1 VATTE
6 GLTKAIGCLS
16 TTFPQFLAKEIA
28 RLADSVVSATQAIA
42 DPLSAIADTNVQ
54 GVIDDVATLSQNR
67 NLDDIGV
74 IGEGLIRSYVTREA
88 REELEAMA
96 AANPKDKKKIL
107 DALNTGEKVMS
118 SAMVMFSLYREAPY
132 VVAQKMC
139 ENLERLTQL
148 KIDNLNCLKRHILQM
163 NNCVSALAKAKNEI
177 VNFPVALAALSAAL
191 EAAKQNLTRAVTTVG
206 GSTVINSQALSAAK
220 AALQQGDVIID
231 PTGADHS
238 ILDVVNILT
247 SGTTS
252 SEHITESNIW
262 LAAMAVPHIS
272 FYLEAE
278 MAAIERTTEA
288 INFLLDGLATVM
300 VSFRS
305 SAVSSRTKEI
315 RSRTI
320 QSILSKT
327 TALKAE
333 VDAARQSNVTSI
345 QTHKSLL
352 WSSRLK
358 TLISMLDK
366 VQSNSSSE
374 GSSEGSNHALELS
387 KIYDDLIYTITQINS
402 EHVVVGVEDI
412 STMKT
417 QVTHLRKAGNH
428 ILKVLDEKAVTDSD
442 MLTFTTLVATTAIGG
457 NNLID
462 ESVRAAYAL
471 QVACQS
477 YLATDIGFRKDYDKL
492 ITLFEAL
499 GWDRARD
506 MLDAGRFVDFFNSS
520 MDGLSYLNTAINCLT
535 EAINGVDDANT
546 KQEIAT
552 LRDDLQSR
560 RSNQLLT
567 AADNLNFGAT
577 KILADAKR
585 KLEEF
590 ERRKQT
596 ALNLVDK
603 LRAIYRSINGN
614 LVELDEVIG
623 TTYTAMKG
631 NHEQLAIDSKGRLS
645 DAWDEF
651 LERPRAGV
659 PMC

>member
-1 VATTE
+1 VATE
-6 GLTKAIGCLS
+6 AGLAKAIGCLS

-54 GVIDDVATLSQNR
+54 GVIDDVATLGANR
-67 NLDDIGV
+67 NLDEIGV
-74 IGEGLIRSYVTREA
+74 IGEGLIRSYVTREV
-88 REELEAMA
+88 REELAAQA
-96 AANPKDKKKIL
+96 AAHPKRRKRIL
-107 DALNTGEKVMS
+107 DALNTGEQVMA

-139 ENLERLTQL
+139 ENLVRLTQL
-148 KIDNLNCLKRHILQM
+148 KIDNLECLKRHILQM

-177 VNFPVALAALSAAL
+177 VNFPAALAALSAEL
-191 EAAKQNLTRAVTTVG
+191 ETAKQNLTRAVQTVG
-206 GSTVINSQALSAAK
+206 GSIVINSAALSTAK
-220 AALQQGDVIID
+220 DALQSADVILD
-231 PTGADHS
+231 PTGSDHS
-238 ILDVVNILT
+238 LLDVVNILT

-262 LAAMAVPHIS
+262 LAAMAVPHLS

-327 TALKAE
+327 TALKAQ
-333 VDAARQSNVTSI
+333 VDASRQDNRTQV
-345 QTHKSLL
+345 QTHKSLE

-358 TLISMLDK
+358 TLISMLDN
-366 VQSNSSSE
+366 VQSNSYSE
-374 GSSEGSNHALELS
+374 GSSEGANHALELS
-387 KIYDDLIYTITQINS
+387 QIYDALIFTITQINS
-402 EHVVVGVEDI
+402 DNVIVGVDDI
-412 STMKT
+412 TDLKYK
-417 QVTHLRKAGNH
+417 VTHLRKAGNH
-428 ILKVLDEKAVTDSD
+428 ILKVLDEKAVTDAD

-457 NNLID
+457 SNRID
-462 ESVRAAYAL
+462 ESVTAAMDL
-471 QVACQS
+471 QAACAT
-477 YLATDIGFRKDYDKL
+477 YLATDIGFRRDYDKL
-492 ITLFEAL
+492 ITLFDAL

-506 MLDAGRFVDFFNSS
+506 MLDAGRFADFFSS
-520 MDGLSYLNTAINCLT
+520 TMDGLSYLNTAINCLT

-577 KILADAKR
+577 RILADAKA

-590 ERRKQT
+590 ESRKQT
-596 ALNLVDK
+596 ALNLVAK

-614 LVELDEVIG
+614 LIELDEVIG

-631 NHEQLAIDSKGRLS
+631 NHEQLQIDSKGRLS

-659 PMC
+659 PLC